1 MDVSV
6 NFSLGFFFL
15 HFQGLK
21 MRPILDNLPLRLL
34 GGVLPL
40 EFSSSPR
47 VALCCRSASSSAG
60 ARHEEDSAEQQQVV
74 NQRGNPIITGL

>member
-1 MDVSV
+1 MTRRTDALPSGEKVSHAPMDVSV

-21 MRPILDNLPLRLL
+21 IRPILANLPLRLP
-34 GGVLPL
+34 GGVLPP

-47 VALCCRSASSSAG
+47 VALCCRSVSSSAG
-60 ARHEEDSAEQQQVV
+60 A
-74 NQRGNPIITGL
+74 